1 MRFELTASERPRGIV
16 QLEARNIL
24 FHQGDAATAWYEVV
38 AGVISTSH
46 LSGDGARQLT
56 GYHYPGDVVGLD
68 HAQYQETAETVT
80 ASLLRVHSGICPP
93 PPLHGAAC
101 NGMVDCAARRAL
113 ASTKRCLFLF
123 GKKGAMQRVA
133 ALLLDITSHAGD
145 DADVAQLMQRGE
157 VADHLGLTLHTV
169 SRAISELSRR
179 GLIARDGAHLLRIV
193 DRAGLAMLADVEGS
207 EPAIL
212 RPSL

>member
-1 MRFELTASERPRGIV
+1 MRFEASASARPWGIV

-38 AGVISTSH
+38 AGVVSTSH
-46 LSGDGARQLT
+46 LSGEGARQLT
-56 GYHYPGDVVGLD
+56 GYHYPGDVIGLD
-68 HAQYQETAETVT
+68 SAHYQETAEAVT
-80 ASLLRVHSGICPP
+80 ASLLRAHSGSSPSP
-93 PPLHGAAC
+93 GLHGAAC
-101 NGMVDCAARRAL
+101 GGMSDCAARRAL

-133 ALLLDITSHAGD
+133 ALLLDITSHAGK
-145 DADVAQLMQRGE
+145 DADLAQLMQRGE

-179 GLIARDGAHLLRIV
+179 KLIARDGAHLLRIV
-193 DRAGLAMLADVEGS
+193 DRAGLAMLADVDGP
-207 EPAIL
+207 EPATL
-212 RPSL
+212 RHSL